1 MYFCNDDKE
10 LQDLIYDKDNRLKR
24 SFVDFFIGGKKKPLN
39 SERQLKMA
47 LAALCITPQ
56 QMQHALRTFSAASL
70 LCIDW
75 ERVNETLE

>member
-1 MYFCNDDKE
+1 
-10 LQDLIYDKDNRLKR
+10 
-24 SFVDFFIGGKKKPLN
+24 
-39 SERQLKMA
+39 MA
-47 LAALCITPQ
+47 LAALRTKPQ

>member
-1 MYFCNDDKE
+1 
-10 LQDLIYDKDNRLKR
+10 
-24 SFVDFFIGGKKKPLN
+24 
-39 SERQLKMA
+39 MA
-47 LAALCITPQ
+47 LAALSITPQ